1 MFIRTKVILMK
12 KISKDIYLIREEL
25 DSNVSIIIEEQLN
38 ILDKNYGVERD
49 IDTDLGGYVL
59 NFRK

>member
-1 MFIRTKVILMK
+1 MK